1 MHTHTCMH
9 CRNWVS
15 VCRVFPR
22 RSTSP
27 PTRLWRNCSMFP
39 VVSASRTLP
48 CGLDVSRHNHWQ
60 RHCWKSMLKICKKIV
75 HPSRQHM
82 RICRPCT
89 ISYSTLTFND
99 LAHNSLSLSLSLSH
113 IFSYKVRIG
122 DKYTAAQ
129 KASLDLTK
137 TLYQVAALYYA
148 CK

>member
-1 MHTHTCMH
+1 MHTHTYTH

-15 VCRVFPR
+15 VYRVFPR
-22 RSTSP
+22 RYTSP

-39 VVSASRTLP
+39 VGSASRTLP

-60 RHCWKSMLKICKKIV
+60 RHCWKSMLKICKMIV
-75 HPSRQHM
+75 HPSRTSALQNI

-89 ISYSTLTFND
+89 IPQYCKLTRFFF
-99 LAHNSLSLSLSLSH
+99 AF
-113 IFSYKVRIG
+113 FSYKARIR